1 MRMTSNAHAYVL
13 RWPQSLPGRIVAGVI
28 ALAIVI
34 AAFFFLFFVA
44 VAGAFAIAALYLR
57 VLWQRRARKNSPPG
71 VIEGEYTV
79 ETSSAVR
86 LEEKSTGTR
95 LPD

>member
-1 MRMTSNAHAYVL
+1 MTSNAHAYVL

-44 VAGAFAIAALYLR
+44 LTGAFAVAALYLR
-57 VLWQRRARKNSPPG
+57 ALWQRRARKNAPPD

-86 LEEKSTGTR
+86 LEEKSTGAR
-95 LPD
+95 PPD